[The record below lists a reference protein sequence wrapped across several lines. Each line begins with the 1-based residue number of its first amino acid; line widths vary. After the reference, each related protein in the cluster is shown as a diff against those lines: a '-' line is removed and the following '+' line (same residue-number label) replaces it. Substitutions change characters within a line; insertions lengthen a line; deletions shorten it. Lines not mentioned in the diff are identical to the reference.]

1 MWRFMSLCLMITT
14 SLYGASTLSKDEEQA
29 LLKNFTQLATQ
40 EGTLIFTPP
49 KGWRIADPKALPK
62 SVHVM
67 VVGSS
72 SGNFPPSINLGSEE
86 FSGTL
91 QEYLLRVKAIN
102 KSQGSTWKDLGKIN
116 TEAGEASLSQVNK
129 KTAFGEI
136 KLMHVILKRENTI
149 YIMTASAL
157 KGDFS
162 NYYSQFFEAFR
173 SLKFQ

>member
-1 MWRFMSLCLMITT
+1 MWRFLTLCIAITT
-14 SLYGASTLSKDEEQA
+14 SLYGNSRLSNDEEKA
-29 LLKNFTQLATQ
+29 ILKNFTQLAGQ

-49 KGWRIADPKALPK
+49 NGWHLADPKALPK

-91 QEYLLRVKAIN
+91 QEYLIRVKAIN
-102 KSQGSTWKDLGKIN
+102 KSQGSTWKDLGKIK
-116 TEAGEASLSQVNK
+116 TEAGEGSLSQVNK

-136 KLMHVILKRENTI
+136 KLMHVILKRDHTI

-157 KGDFS
+157 KGEFS